1 MDSICIFGMVEAG
14 YNHCKWLDVQKL
26 INKLLHHNQKLVEIK
41 YFTSRVTNNPDKQK
55 RQSTYIDA
63 LETIGVKIIY

>member
-1 MDSICIFGMVEAG
+1 MVEAG
-14 YNHCKWLDVQKL
+14 FNHCKWLDVEKL
-26 INKLLHHNQKLVEIK
+26 INKLLQPNQKLVEIK

-63 LETIGVKIIY
+63 LETIGVKIIYGKY